1 MMFHYTI
8 LPNIS
13 EHFLQI
19 ICEYFDFF
27 ISIAHVFVS
36 YCFNMFVF
44 MCIFDN
50 FCHSVSEQMHSNTPK
65 SNTFHF

>member
-1 MMFHYTI
+1 MMFNYNI

-13 EHFLQI
+13 ENFLQI

-36 YCFNMFVF
+36 YRFNMFVF
-44 MCIFDN
+44 MCIFNN
-50 FCHSVSEQMHSNTPK
+50 FRHSVSEQMHSNTPK